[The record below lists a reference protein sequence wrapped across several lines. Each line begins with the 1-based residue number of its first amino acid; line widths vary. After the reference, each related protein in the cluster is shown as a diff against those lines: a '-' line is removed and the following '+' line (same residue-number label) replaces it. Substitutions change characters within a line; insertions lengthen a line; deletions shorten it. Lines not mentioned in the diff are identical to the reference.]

1 MKRLLRWL
9 AVGIAT
15 VLFLVLA
22 GAVTIYVLARRALHH
37 RFPVP
42 HQTITLPTDS
52 IAIAE
57 GGRLARIRGCLGCHG
72 DRGQG
77 EVFFDEPGVALLVA
91 PNLTRALATYDN
103 SQIEGIV
110 RHGVRP
116 TGRGVLAMPATAF
129 RRMSDTD
136 FGKTLA
142 YLRTLPPQEGPGPK
156 LIVRPLGYLGLAI
169 GKFRTQAGII
179 GDSPVGGQAPPVED
193 SVAYGDYLSH
203 SICTECHGLDLQGD
217 PESKTPPLSIVATYP
232 LEDFTRLLRTGIAR
246 GNRELGLMSKVA
258 RGRFYLLTDGEIASL
273 SQYLRQRGPGTPPP
287 N

>member
-15 VLFLVLA
+15 VLFLALA

-91 PNLTRALATYDN
+91 PNLTRALTTYDN

-136 FGKTLA
+136 FGEDA
-142 YLRTLPPQEGPGPK
+142 GLPPNPATPGRAGAEVDRSAP
-156 LIVRPLGYLGLAI
+156 GL
-169 GKFRTQAGII
+169 
-179 GDSPVGGQAPPVED
+179 P
-193 SVAYGDYLSH
+193 
-203 SICTECHGLDLQGD
+203 
-217 PESKTPPLSIVATYP
+217 
-232 LEDFTRLLRTGIAR
+232 RTGD
-246 GNRELGLMSKVA
+246 REIP
-258 RGRFYLLTDGEIASL
+258 Y
-273 SQYLRQRGPGTPPP
+273 PGGHHWRLAGWRAGATGGGFGGIR
-287 N
+287 